1 MNDYSLNITENEA
14 VVLFDFSHRFDT
26 SDKLEFTHPAE
37 YIALMKI
44 AGQIDRTS
52 PSFFDQEY
60 ETLLESARQRIA
72 EGFEGEVP
80 GMKGG
85 T

>member
-1 MNDYSLNITENEA
+1 MNDYALNITEDEA
-14 VVLFDFSHRFDT
+14 VVLFEFFHRFDE
-26 SDKLEFTHPAE
+26 SDKLEFTHSAE

-52 PSFFDQEY
+52 PAFFDQEY
-60 ETLLESARQRIA
+60 ESLLGSARQRIA

>member
-1 MNDYSLNITENEA
+1 
-14 VVLFDFSHRFDT
+14 
-26 SDKLEFTHPAE
+26 
-37 YIALMKI
+37 MKI

-52 PSFFDQEY
+52 PAFFDQEY
-60 ETLLESARQRIA
+60 ESLLESARQRIA

>member
-1 MNDYSLNITENEA
+1 MKDYALNITEDEA
-14 VVLFDFSHRFDT
+14 VVLFEFFHRFDE

-52 PSFFDQEY
+52 PAFFDQEY

-80 GMKGG
+80 GTKGG

>member
-1 MNDYSLNITENEA
+1 MNDYALIISEDEA
-14 VVLFDFSHRFDT
+14 VVLFKFFHRFDE

-44 AGQIDRTS
+44 AGQIDKIS
-52 PSFFDQEY
+52 PEFFDQEY
-60 ETLLESARQRIA
+60 ESLLESARQRIA

-80 GMKGG
+80 GMKSG

>member
-1 MNDYSLNITENEA
+1 MNDYALNITEDEA
-14 VVLFDFSHRFDT
+14 VVLFEFFHRFDE

-44 AGQIDRTS
+44 AGQIDRAS
-52 PSFFDQEY
+52 PAFFDQKY

-80 GMKGG
+80 GGKGG

>member
-1 MNDYSLNITENEA
+1 MNDYPLNITEDEA
-14 VVLFDFSHRFDT
+14 VVLFEFFHRFDE

-44 AGQIDRTS
+44 AGQIDRAS
-52 PSFFDQEY
+52 PAFFDQEY
-60 ETLLESARQRIA
+60 ETLLKSARQRFA

-80 GMKGG
+80 GTKGG

>member
-1 MNDYSLNITENEA
+1 MNDYALNITEDEA
-14 VVLFDFSHRFDT
+14 VVLFEFFHRLDE

-44 AGQIDRTS
+44 AGQIDRNS
-52 PSFFDQEY
+52 PAFFDQEY

-80 GMKGG
+80 GKKGG